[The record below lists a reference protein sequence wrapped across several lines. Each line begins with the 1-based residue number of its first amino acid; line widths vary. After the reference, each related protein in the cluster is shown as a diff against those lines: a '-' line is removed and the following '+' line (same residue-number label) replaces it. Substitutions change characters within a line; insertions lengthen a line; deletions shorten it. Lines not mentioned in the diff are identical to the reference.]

1 MKVHSYTNLGLQVRS
16 DRCLQLKKSKE
27 IDEHHKV
34 EKKKDKEGGDRK
46 MKIQV
51 KWKERAEELD
61 GKK

>member
-51 KWKERAEELD
+51 K
-61 GKK
+61 